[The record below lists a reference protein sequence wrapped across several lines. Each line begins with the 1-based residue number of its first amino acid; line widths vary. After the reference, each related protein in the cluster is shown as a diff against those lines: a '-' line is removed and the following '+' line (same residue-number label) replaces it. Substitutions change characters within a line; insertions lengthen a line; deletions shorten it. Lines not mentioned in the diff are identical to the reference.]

1 MNNSAAASLVRLPQ
15 LDTLRATAAVF
26 VLLYHY
32 DMSFVDHPTF
42 QHGWM
47 AVDFFFLLSGFVLS
61 ASVGHRC
68 HDMRSGLT
76 FVADRIGRLWPIMT
90 VGTMIGFTV
99 LLAYGGANSGLVLSL
114 VLALL
119 FIPGW
124 TFGESIFPLNAPQW
138 SLMFELIANAVHAL
152 FFWRLR
158 TRMLL
163 IVAGASWLGLAAV
176 AYSKGEIA
184 YGPMCPGWQ
193 IAVLRIGFAYTLGC
207 AMGRYHERIACL
219 FKAPWWV
226 SVLLLSLL
234 LFRPGREQLIDGAW
248 DLATL
253 LAFPLV
259 LALGVSARPP
269 RALHRPMSIAGA
281 ASWPLYAFHDPILHG
296 AMLLPAKGLVTQTV
310 TAPFAAL
317 LAIALALYVG
327 PSRLAKGI
335 KLPLMRNRTPGLQV
349 LANA

>member
-1 MNNSAAASLVRLPQ
+1 VNDSPAASSARLPQ
-15 LDTLRATAAVF
+15 LDALRATAAVF

-32 DMSFVDHPTF
+32 DMAFVDHPTF

-61 ASVGHRC
+61 AAVGHRC
-68 HDMRSGLT
+68 HDLRSGLT
-76 FVADRIGRLWPIMT
+76 FVAERIGRLWPIMA
-90 VGTMIGFTV
+90 VGTLIGFAV
-99 LLAYGGANSGLVLSL
+99 LLAYQGANAGLLL
-114 VLALL
+114 NLGLALL

-124 TFGESIFPLNAPQW
+124 TVAQSIFPLNAPQW
-138 SLMFELIANAVHAL
+138 SLMFELVANAVHAL
-152 FFWRLR
+152 FFSRLR

-163 IVAGASWLGLAAV
+163 ILAGTSWLGLAAV

-193 IAVLRIGFAYTLGC
+193 IAVLRIGFAYTVGC
-207 AMGRYHERIACL
+207 AMGRYHEQIARR

-226 SVLLLSLL
+226 SISLLSLL
-234 LFRPGREQLIDGAW
+234 LLRPGREQLIDGAW

-269 RALHRPMSIAGA
+269 RALQRPMSVAGA
-281 ASWPLYAFHDPILHG
+281 ASWPLYAFHDPMLHL
-296 AMLLPAKGLVTQTV
+296 AMLLTAKGVVTQSV
-310 TAPFAAL
+310 AAPLAAL
-317 LAIALALYVG
+317 LAIALAFYVG

-335 KLPLMRNRTPGLQV
+335 KLPLMRPRTTGLQM
-349 LANA
+349 LTST